1 MCYNHQPCQQSPHA
15 GGASEKERGLMLKE
29 ILILTISVLPN
40 WLVLVVML
48 LDRHERMKNKRAD
61 DAVK

>member
-1 MCYNHQPCQQSPHA
+1 
-15 GGASEKERGLMLKE
+15 MLKE

-40 WLVLVVML
+40 WLVLAVML
-48 LDRHERMKNKRAD
+48 LDRHGKRKNKRAD